1 MSRSCSKKTLGTRA
15 WRAAQA
21 AASAGGMSE
30 KRAGRAA
37 PPANSVI
44 YADLITSK
52 RAVNSTALR
61 VEAAPFSCFGGA
73 RYTHAAARARFNRKR
88 MGGVQGNAFSGLW
101 NRKIVLKRNVCE
113 PHAGCSATQKDK
125 RGQQVWFEAFAKI
138 SFCLLGAL
146 HFRGTPNASA
156 ATAVLRDVFEPL
168 FSFRS
173 HLASLPP
180 LSRIVTAC
188 PSPASSLPR
197 LAPAFRARALH
208 SRWKDLSAWMTALL
222 KVHGR
227 QLAIP

>member
-52 RAVNSTALR
+52 RGVNSTALW

-73 RYTHAAARARFNRKR
+73 RYTHAATRARFIRKR

-101 NRKIVLKRNVCE
+101 NRKRALKSQCLRTACGLQWDTDGKRTNVTTE
-113 PHAGCSATQKDK
+113 
-125 RGQQVWFEAFAKI
+125 VWFEAFAKI
-138 SFCLLGAL
+138 SFWAAAL
-146 HFRGTPNASA
+146 A
-156 ATAVLRDVFEPL
+156 
-168 FSFRS
+168 
-173 HLASLPP
+173 
-180 LSRIVTAC
+180 
-188 PSPASSLPR
+188 
-197 LAPAFRARALH
+197 
-208 SRWKDLSAWMTALL
+208 
-222 KVHGR
+222 
-227 QLAIP
+227 